1 MFLFLQFWRVLTM
14 FMSPWSMSSACLL
27 CGWLWVLA
35 SMRRTLSWRRTI
47 LVARRDAEDH
57 VGNNCSGNGDINTLE
72 KSRMKSLI
80 AKKGENSETTNLQ
93 EDCRSSSEQ
102 SEALRS

>member
-1 MFLFLQFWRVLTM
+1 M
-14 FMSPWSMSSACLL
+14 A
-27 CGWLWVLA
+27 GE
-35 SMRRTLSWRRTI
+35 
-47 LVARRDAEDH
+47 DAEDH

-80 AKKGENSETTNLQ
+80 AKKSENNETTNLQ

>member
-1 MFLFLQFWRVLTM
+1 M
-14 FMSPWSMSSACLL
+14 
-27 CGWLWVLA
+27 LA
-35 SMRRTLSWRRTI
+35 SMRRTLSWKRTI
-47 LVARRDAEDH
+47 LVAREDAEDH
-57 VGNNCSGNGDINTLE
+57 VGNNCSGNGVGDINTLE

-80 AKKGENSETTNLQ
+80 AEKGENSETTNLQ

>member
-1 MFLFLQFWRVLTM
+1 M
-14 FMSPWSMSSACLL
+14 
-27 CGWLWVLA
+27 
-35 SMRRTLSWRRTI
+35 
-47 LVARRDAEDH
+47 AREDAEDH

-72 KSRMKSLI
+72 KSRMKSFL
-80 AKKGENSETTNLQ
+80 KEKGENSETANLL

>member
-1 MFLFLQFWRVLTM
+1 M
-14 FMSPWSMSSACLL
+14 P
-27 CGWLWVLA
+27 
-35 SMRRTLSWRRTI
+35 
-47 LVARRDAEDH
+47 RRDAEDH

-72 KSRMKSLI
+72 NSRMKSLI
-80 AKKGENSETTNLQ
+80 AKKSENNETTNLL